1 LWSATALVVGHTIG
15 VGIFLTPAAIIGT
28 LASPAWVFGLWA
40 GCGALAV
47 AGALTFGELASRHP
61 QAGGVYV
68 YLREGWG
75 RRAAFLYGWQSMLVM
90 DPGIAAALATGVSPY
105 FVTIWPAAA
114 GRERWLAIAMIWAL
128 ALVAIGGL
136 RVSARA
142 VTALT
147 AWKMLALAAI
157 IVLAFTRGDGS
168 WAHFA
173 QLGADGSDGAPSG
186 QAFAIALVAVFF
198 SFGGFWE
205 ASRVADL
212 VRRPGRTLPLA
223 LVLGVTVVTTT
234 YMLTTAAFIYLVP
247 SRSATSA
254 ASFARFA
261 GEAMFGAAGPPVF
274 AAIVILS
281 VAASAMAL
289 LIMAPRLYI
298 GMRADGVFPAAL
310 ASIEPRTGTPMRATL
325 LLAALATLFSVAGT
339 FQQIVTFFMGP
350 TLAFVALAAAALV
363 PLRRRA
369 PHASA
374 FRAPGYPLTIGL
386 FVGLLGSVLV
396 VVAVNQPL
404 QTLAGFAVV
413 LLGGPAYRLARPNLA
428 CVSTGVE
435 R

>member
-1 LWSATALVVGHTIG
+1 VVGHTIG

-28 LASPAWVFGLWA
+28 LASPAAIFGLWA

-47 AGALTFGELASRHP
+47 AGALTFGELASRYP

-90 DPGIAAALATGVSPY
+90 DPGVTAALATGVSPY
-105 FVTIWPAAA
+105 FATLWPAAA
-114 GRERWLAIAMIWAL
+114 GRERWVAIAMIWAL

-142 VTALT
+142 VTVLT

-157 IVLAFTRGDGS
+157 ILIAFTRGDGS

-173 QLGADGSDGAPSG
+173 TPGGSDGAPGG
-186 QAFAIALVAVFF
+186 QAFAIALIAVFF

-205 ASRVADL
+205 AGRIADV
-212 VRRPGRTLPLA
+212 VRQPRRTLPLA
-223 LVLGVTVVTTT
+223 LVLGVTVVTMA

-247 SRSATSA
+247 PRSATSA
-254 ASFARFA
+254 DSFGRFA
-261 GEAMFGAAGPPVF
+261 GEAMFGPAGPAVF

-281 VAASAMAL
+281 VTASAMAL

-298 GMRADGVFPAAL
+298 GMSADGVFPAAL
-310 ASIEPRTGTPMRATL
+310 ASIEPRTATPVRATL
-325 LLAALATLFSVAGT
+325 LLATLATLFSVAGT

-369 PHASA
+369 PQASA
-374 FRAPGYPLTIGL
+374 FRAPGYPLTIWL
-386 FVGLLGSVLV
+386 FVGLLGTVLV
-396 VVAVNQPL
+396 VVALNQPL
-404 QTLAGFAVV
+404 QTLAGFAVM
-413 LLGGPAYRLARPNLA
+413 LLGVPAYRFVRPNLA
-428 CVSTGVE
+428 RVSTGVD